1 MACHVCAPCRVATRF
16 KKKRVRV
23 SMSIALN
30 PYIHSFIYTSK
41 TKSNACRVLNMKQNK
56 TNAFSSFLRLQVCDT
71 VGTSDSSVYD
81 IISYIKKI
89 YFNGTDD
96 YIMMS
101 KSGKNQQRVRVKSR
115 EKLTL
120 FRYYHTNVLDKLF
133 LPYIYILHLY
143 SLRIRRP
150 R

>member
-1 MACHVCAPCRVATRF
+1 
-16 KKKRVRV
+16 
-23 SMSIALN
+23 
-30 PYIHSFIYTSK
+30 
-41 TKSNACRVLNMKQNK
+41 MKQNK

-133 LPYIYILHLY
+133 LPYIYILHLH